1 MYIDDFLWLPDIVD
15 KLAVKH
21 HVMQDEVEEVFF
33 NKPHYRFV
41 ESGHRSGEDVYSAS
55 GQTDVGRYL
64 IVFFI
69 HKLGNVA
76 LILSARD
83 MNRAERRLYERKR

>member
-1 MYIDDFLWLPDIVD
+1 VYIDDFLWLPDVIE

-21 HVMQDEVEEVFF
+21 GITQEGAEEVFF
-33 NKPHYRFV
+33 NRPRYRFV
-41 ESGHRSGEDVYSAS
+41 ESGHRPGEDVYAAC
-55 GQTDVGRYL
+55 GQTDAGRYV

-69 HKLGNVA
+69 CKAANTA

-83 MNRAERRLYERKR
+83 MDEKERRRYERK